1 MTVQPIFLVLPG
13 YQGSGPEHWQS
24 RWEAADP
31 AFRRVEQADW
41 DHPVLDDWLET
52 LDRATAAQQGP
63 VVLVAHSLGCVLV
76 AHWAAERAERAR
88 QSGQAVI
95 GALLVA
101 PADIERAGV
110 AELENFCPVPL
121 KALPFPSIV
130 VAASDDPWCTPERAR
145 HFADAWDAR
154 LVEAGPLGHI
164 NSDSG
169 LGDWP
174 AGRELLAQ
182 LRTAAEG
189 RPEQV

>member
-1 MTVQPIFLVLPG
+1 MTAQPRSSFLVLPG

-31 AFRRVEQADW
+31 SFRRVQQADW
-41 DHPVLDDWLET
+41 DRPVLGDWLEA
-52 LDRATAAQQGP
+52 LDEASAAAQGP
-63 VVLVAHSLGCVLV
+63 VVLVAHSLGCILV
-76 AHWAAERAERAR
+76 AHWAAERSGR
-88 QSGQAVI
+88 SGQVA

-130 VAASDDPWCTPERAR
+130 VAASDDPWCTPERSR
-145 HFADAWDAR
+145 RFADAWDAR

-164 NSDSG
+164 NAESG

-174 AGRELLAQ
+174 AGRELLTE
-182 LRTAAEG
+182 LLPG
-189 RPEQV
+189 